1 MGDALASGEEEAR
14 SLLGIVLAHPALQ
27 IDVAHRQI
35 RGVDQRG
42 IARRDAVLPE
52 GQFSIED
59 AVEDT
64 FGAKSQLG
72 ATWAVQRLRQAPWRR
87 NRSQD
92 HLLVSQQPGPA
103 DGRFD
108 RR

>member
-1 MGDALASGEEEAR
+1 MGDALAPGEKEAR

-42 IARRDAVLPE
+42 IARRDAVPSE

-59 AVEDT
+59 AVEDA
-64 FGAKSQLG
+64 FGAKPQLVT
-72 ATWAVQRLRQAPWRR
+72 TWTVQRLRQAPWRR
-87 NRSQD
+87 NRRRYCRQP
-92 HLLVSQQPGPA
+92 LVGSRQ
-103 DGRFD
+103 
-108 RR
+108 